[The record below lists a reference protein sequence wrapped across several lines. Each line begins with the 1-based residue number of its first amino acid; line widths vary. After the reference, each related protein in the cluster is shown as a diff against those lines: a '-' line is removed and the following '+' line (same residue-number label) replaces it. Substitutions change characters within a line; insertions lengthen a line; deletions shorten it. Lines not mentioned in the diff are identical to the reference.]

1 MYDEPEPPN
10 EGRVL
15 NVMKSESSHEG
26 ACLGYIYILSPKGL
40 NLKAGALNSN
50 PLAGI
55 AK

>member
-1 MYDEPEPPN
+1 MYDEPESPN

-26 ACLGYIYILSPKGL
+26 ACLGYILSPKGL